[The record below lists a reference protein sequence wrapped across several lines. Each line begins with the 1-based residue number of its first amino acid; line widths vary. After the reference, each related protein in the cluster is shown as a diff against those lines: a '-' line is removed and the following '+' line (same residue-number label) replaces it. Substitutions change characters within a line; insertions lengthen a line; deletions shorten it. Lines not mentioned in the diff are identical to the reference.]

1 MGFVFLLTGCLPR
14 GVLGVGLLLISQF
27 EVLGALEDVLDGLL
41 AGGAGEL
48 EDDLLGGLGL
58 LVEDRLGLTTITT
71 LLTVVTALTLGEEA
85 SLTGLVL
92 GDLEFLVGTTG
103 VVTAEHLLLLGEL
116 DHFFVWRFFFEYFKF
131 LLNVKD
137 KNFCEITQ

>member
-1 MGFVFLLTGCLPR
+1 M
-14 GVLGVGLLLISQF
+14 
-27 EVLGALEDVLDGLL
+27 LGALEDVLDGLL

-92 GDLEFLVGTTG
+92 GDLEFLVGTAG

-116 DHFFVWRFFFEYFKF
+116 DHFCWKVCSFFEYFKF

-137 KNFCEITQ
+137 KNFL

>member
-1 MGFVFLLTGCLPR
+1 M
-14 GVLGVGLLLISQF
+14 
-27 EVLGALEDVLDGLL
+27 LGALEDVLDGLL

-92 GDLEFLVGTTG
+92 SDLELLVLVAGG
-103 VVTAEHLLLLGEL
+103 GAAEHLLLLGEL
-116 DHFFVWRFFFEYFKF
+116 DHFG
-131 LLNVKD
+131 
-137 KNFCEITQ
+137 